1 MDAEETGLI
10 DNYYRDKLTN
20 FAKTCRLCDFWSI
33 KRCCFSAA
41 RVNLAP
47 LKVHLPIFTSKIW
60 VNCYLFRRFAM
71 QQPIVSYHKDDEDHW
86 VANLSCGHS
95 QHVRHR
101 PPWEIRNWVT
111 SQQGRDAML
120 GYNLDCKLCERDLE
134 VE

>member
-1 MDAEETGLI
+1 
-10 DNYYRDKLTN
+10 
-20 FAKTCRLCDFWSI
+20 
-33 KRCCFSAA
+33 
-41 RVNLAP
+41 
-47 LKVHLPIFTSKIW
+47 
-60 VNCYLFRRFAM
+60 M

>member
-1 MDAEETGLI
+1 
-10 DNYYRDKLTN
+10 
-20 FAKTCRLCDFWSI
+20 
-33 KRCCFSAA
+33 
-41 RVNLAP
+41 
-47 LKVHLPIFTSKIW
+47 
-60 VNCYLFRRFAM
+60 M
-71 QQPIVSYHKDDEDHW
+71 QQPIVSYHKGDEDHW

-120 GYNLDCKLCERDLE
+120 GYNLDSKLCERDLE

>member
-1 MDAEETGLI
+1 
-10 DNYYRDKLTN
+10 
-20 FAKTCRLCDFWSI
+20 
-33 KRCCFSAA
+33 
-41 RVNLAP
+41 
-47 LKVHLPIFTSKIW
+47 
-60 VNCYLFRRFAM
+60 M

-101 PPWEIRNWVT
+101 PPWEIRIWVT

-120 GYNLDCKLCERDLE
+120 GYNLGCKLCERDLE